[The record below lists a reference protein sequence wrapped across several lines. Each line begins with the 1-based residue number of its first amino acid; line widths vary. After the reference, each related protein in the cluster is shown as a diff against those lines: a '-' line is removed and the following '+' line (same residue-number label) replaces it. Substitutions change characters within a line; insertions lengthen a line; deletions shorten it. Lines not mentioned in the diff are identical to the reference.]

1 MPHKFDVREKQLLL
15 SEEREA
21 ILQPEKLLTALGLKP
36 GHTIADIGCGPGFFA
51 LPAARIVGE
60 YGRVLAGDIQGEM
73 LTAVRSRATEAGLEN
88 VRVVKTGEV
97 EIPIVPESCDFV
109 LLAFVLNEIEQ
120 RATFL
125 HRAARLLK
133 PSGRLAVLE
142 WQIRDEVSGPP
153 LSERIPPEELEEDA
167 RTAGL
172 RMSEQGDLGDGQ
184 YYCVFVPA

>member
-21 ILQPEKLLTALGLKP
+21 TLQPEKLLTALGLKP

>member
-21 ILQPEKLLTALGLKP
+21 ILRPEKLLTALGLKP

-73 LTAVRSRATEAGLEN
+73 LTAVRSRATEAGLDN

-109 LLAFVLNEIEQ
+109 LLAFVLNEIEH

-172 RMSEQGDLGDGQ
+172 RMREQGDLGEGQ
-184 YYCVFVPA
+184 YYCVFVLA

>member
-1 MPHKFDVREKQLLL
+1 MPHKFDVREKQILL

-36 GHTIADIGCGPGFFA
+36 GHTMADIGCGPGFFT

-60 YGRVLAGDIQGEM
+60 FGRVLAGDIQGEM
-73 LTAVRSRATEAGLEN
+73 LTAVRSRATEAGLDN

-109 LLAFVLNEIEQ
+109 LLAFVLNEIEH

-133 PSGRLAVLE
+133 PSGQLAVLE
-142 WQIRDEVSGPP
+142 WQNREQVSGPP
-153 LSERIPPEELEEDA
+153 LSERIPREDLEEDA

-172 RMSEQGDLGDGQ
+172 RMREQGDLVDGQ
-184 YYCVFVPA
+184 YYCVFVRA